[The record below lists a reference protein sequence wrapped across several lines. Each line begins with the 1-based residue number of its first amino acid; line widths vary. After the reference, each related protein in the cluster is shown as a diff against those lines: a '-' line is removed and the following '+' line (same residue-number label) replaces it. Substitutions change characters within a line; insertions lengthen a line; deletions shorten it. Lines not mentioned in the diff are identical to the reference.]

1 MPSPS
6 PTPDVSESPALSLR
20 ISDAV
25 FRVIDLETTG
35 LDPSEAGICEVAW
48 EDVDCRGN
56 SIGLAPHQC
65 LIDPG
70 VPIPPEASAVHHI
83 VEEDVVGARRF
94 SEVLPRIEAEV
105 PADFVGD
112 ESDRPVVYVAHN
124 AEFEQSFMP
133 SLAPWLC
140 TYRLALHLFPKLPS
154 HGLQYLRYAI
164 PLAVNLPRTQAVHR
178 AGADVAVT
186 VPLLTVCLQALAGLE
201 KPPQTI
207 GELIRFAEAP
217 ALLDRVPFK
226 SSNYIR
232 FEDAEYSLLEW
243 IVERHAGGR
252 DCVHTAAH
260 HLEIR
265 DGRDREIF
273 GF

>member
-1 MPSPS
+1 MSLPSVA
-6 PTPDVSESPALSLR
+6 PDVGVSPALSLR

-48 EDVDCRGN
+48 KDVDCHGK
-56 SIGLAPHQC
+56 SIGLAPQQC

-83 VEEDVVGARRF
+83 VDADVVGARRF
-94 SEVLPRIEAEV
+94 REVLPRIEAEV
-105 PADFVGD
+105 PDYLVGG
-112 ESDRPVVYVAHN
+112 ESNTPVAYVAHN

-164 PLAVNLPRTQAVHR
+164 PLTVSLPRTQAVHR

-186 VPLLTVCLQALAGLE
+186 VPLLTVCLQALAALE

-207 GELIRFAEAP
+207 GELIRFAESP

-232 FEDAEYSLLEW
+232 FEDAECSLLEW
-243 IVERHAGGR
+243 IVDRQAGGR
-252 DCVHTAAH
+252 DCVHTAMY
-260 HLEIR
+260 HL
-265 DGRDREIF
+265 DRRRASWEEPF
-273 GF
+273 